1 MKKLLLLV
9 FAVSF
14 YWGNAQSLIS
24 EKKILL
30 TKDQRKNEPIGAFYE
45 SKSDGVLVYFESKK
59 AKKEKD
65 HLAKSL
71 IQEFTSSEIEIIKSK
86 IAPEENSEFHS
97 LEIEIFN

>member
-1 MKKLLLLV
+1 MLKER
-9 FAVSF
+9 S
-14 YWGNAQSLIS
+14 
-24 EKKILL
+24 
-30 TKDQRKNEPIGAFYE
+30 
-45 SKSDGVLVYFESKK
+45 K

-65 HLAKSL
+65 DLTKSL